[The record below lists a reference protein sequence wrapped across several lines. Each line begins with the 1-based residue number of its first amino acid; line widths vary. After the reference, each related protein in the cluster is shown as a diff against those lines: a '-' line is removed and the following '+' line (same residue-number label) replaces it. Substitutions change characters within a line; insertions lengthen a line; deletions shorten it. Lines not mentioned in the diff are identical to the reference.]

1 MRLIKIIKPL
11 VGYRNANMKKL
22 LLTISILPALTL
34 IGCKNAPTTTSISSI
49 LPAGLNESS
58 VIITDADG
66 IRLIKMERKSNL
78 SIYYITLKDDKFD
91 PQEPLAQTV
100 ASYNSNKCFE
110 NWTDVCEGIRKA
122 AESSNIAIVNGFIQM
137 LSSPDIKLSLKLYP
151 TTIKSLINAKNYKIS
166 TVKCGQNYT
175 ACYEDSNEYGAVDG
189 QIVYSIQR
197 HQKISEHSADL
208 KFINYGFGRVVVN
221 EDPNASLQKDATS
234 DDNMNSEANPENLS
248 TSKQVAVV
256 VDFNRGNP
264 MAGTPASTGL
274 SVCSSFNDGACTLET
289 PEKTYFVA
297 NETLIEK
304 INNSCDVMNTEANK
318 NVVCLISFKAN
329 SKEEVTEVNSAK
341 KIGIFNSSN

>member
-22 LLTISILPALTL
+22 LLTISILPVLTL
-34 IGCKNAPTTTSISSI
+34 IGCKNAPTTTSISSV

-78 SIYYITLKDDKFD
+78 SIYYITLKADKFD
-91 PQEPLAQTV
+91 PQEPLAQTI

-122 AESSNIAIVNGFIQM
+122 AESSNTAIVNGFIQM

-151 TTIKSLINAKNYKIS
+151 TTIKSLTNAKNYKIS
-166 TVKCGQNYT
+166 TVTCDQNYT
-175 ACYEDSNEYGAVDG
+175 ACYEDSNDYGVVDG
-189 QIVYSIQR
+189 QIVSSIQR
-197 HQKISEHSADL
+197 HQKVSEHSADL
-208 KFINYGFGRVVVN
+208 KFINYGFGKVIVN
-221 EDPNASLQKDATS
+221 EDSSAFLQKDATS
-234 DDNMNSEANPENLS
+234 DDNTNSETSS

-264 MAGTPASTGL
+264 MAGTPASIGL
-274 SVCSSFNDGACTLET
+274 SVCSLFNDGTCTLET

-297 NETLIEK
+297 NETLIDK
-304 INNSCDVMNTEANK
+304 INNSCDVMNTEANE